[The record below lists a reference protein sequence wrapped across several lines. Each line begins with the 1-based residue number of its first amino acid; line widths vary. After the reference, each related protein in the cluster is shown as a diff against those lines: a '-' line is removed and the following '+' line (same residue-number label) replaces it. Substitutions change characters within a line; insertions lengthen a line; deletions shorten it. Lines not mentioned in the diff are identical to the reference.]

1 MSRFTMFIRDAIDGY
16 EPALVRS
23 IVVAVFV
30 LLAAFGIGTGD
41 LPDQVDA
48 LLIFL
53 TFIVPIIGGWL
64 TRRKVM
70 PVRSADDLLPD
81 NPYPDD
87 EPAAADDQ
95 DFNPCDACD
104 QPATHVSV
112 GGGRWCDDHGHN
124 VLSVGG

>member
-1 MSRFTMFIRDAIDGY
+1 MTRLTMFIRDLIDGY
-16 EPALVRS
+16 EPALARS
-23 IVVAVFV
+23 IAVAVFV

-41 LPDQVDA
+41 LPKQVDA

-53 TFIVPIIGGWL
+53 TFIVPIVGGWL

-70 PVRSADDLLPD
+70 PVKSAAELLPD

-87 EPAAADDQ
+87 EPATADQ

-104 QPATHVSV
+104 RPATHTSA

-124 VLSVGG
+124 VFSVGN